1 MCVPLRSGLMN
12 SQRVK
17 PGQAILIIAAAIAV
31 IAAAILFVSQPWNS
45 ARTAQCDE
53 LFDQHVQTRTEY
65 LSLPN
70 EEDKAAF
77 YPEQS
82 ATFEELG
89 NTCGWE
95 QAQAADMQARVSL
108 TP

>member
-1 MCVPLRSGLMN
+1 MN

-17 PGQAILIIAAAIAV
+17 PGQAILIIAAAIAFV
-31 IAAAILFVSQPWNS
+31 VAASLIVSQPWNPT
-45 ARTAQCDE
+45 RTAQCDQ
-53 LFDQHVQTRTEY
+53 LFVQHVQTRMEY
-65 LSLPN
+65 LSLPT

-77 YPEQS
+77 DSEQG
-82 ATFEELG
+82 ATFNELG

-95 QAQAADMQARVSL
+95 QAQAADMKARVTL